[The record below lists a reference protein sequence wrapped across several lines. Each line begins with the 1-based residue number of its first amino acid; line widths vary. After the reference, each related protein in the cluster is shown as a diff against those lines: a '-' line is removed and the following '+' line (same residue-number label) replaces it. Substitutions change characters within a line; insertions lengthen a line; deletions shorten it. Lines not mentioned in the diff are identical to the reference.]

1 MFPISM
7 KRWCFHQ
14 AMNVTTSAE
23 AVFSHSAYM
32 VNLARGLLGPSLT
45 WSCDL
50 HVLGISVPV
59 MTTKIDNCSNT
70 CLVANCLLCSLAFP
84 LKKLPTFWHDCVC
97 LLKVVLLFGLFF
109 LRMLSGERME
119 LWSSFEADT
128 QCYVFYKAV
137 NWRLAFRLSGLWIQC
152 L

>member
-1 MFPISM
+1 MFSISM

-23 AVFSHSAYM
+23 AVFSHSAHM

-59 MTTKIDNCSNT
+59 VTTKIYNCSNT

-84 LKKLPTFWHDCVC
+84 LKKLPTF
-97 LLKVVLLFGLFF
+97 
-109 LRMLSGERME
+109 
-119 LWSSFEADT
+119 
-128 QCYVFYKAV
+128 
-137 NWRLAFRLSGLWIQC
+137 
-152 L
+152 